1 MIRLAFSLLL
11 VLLAACSQLPPRPL
25 SDTTPE
31 QSWQLRQQQLRQ
43 LTHWQLSGR
52 LAVQNDHEAWHM
64 SLNWQQRQERY
75 DINIIAPLGQGAMQ
89 LHGDAVAVTLL
100 TDEGETL
107 HSSDP
112 DLLLYQRLGWKVPV
126 SALRYWVLGLP
137 APGESTQQLDDYGR
151 LIHLTQADWEI
162 ALLDYQPQH
171 GVELPR
177 KVFIDNH
184 LARVRLVISR
194 WQPLPV
200 NRGEDEH

>member
-1 MIRLAFSLLL
+1 MTRLTVALLLLL
-11 VLLAACSQLPPRPL
+11 VAACSPLPPRPL
-25 SDTTPE
+25 PDTTPE
-31 QSWQLRQQQLRQ
+31 QSWQLRQPQLQQ

-137 APGESTQQLDDYGR
+137 APGDSTQQLDEYGH
-151 LIHLTQADWEI
+151 LIHLTQAGWEI
-162 ALLDYQPQH
+162 AFLDYQPWH

-184 LARVRLVISR
+184 QARVRLVISS
-194 WQPLPV
+194 WQPLPTDE
-200 NRGEDEH
+200 GEAAR